1 MAVRLI
7 KPDFFSSQR
16 VSYEGRQVLPQVQTT
31 AFFPSDIIA
40 FCCCQRFHILQ
51 KKKKNGEIDLIFLS
65 FFYFGRTGY
74 ILLPPPRGL
83 VPVDRGSGQVGNTF
97 SVTFIGCF
105 VLKLFFV
112 SGVIQHTSL
121 PCLVWYLVSSLLVLV
136 KVVSGL
142 IVIRKLTGSS

>member
-51 KKKKNGEIDLIFLS
+51 KKKKKNGEIDLIFLS
-65 FFYFGRTGY
+65 FFYFGITGY

-105 VLKLFFV
+105 VLKLFFCIRRDTTHKP
-112 SGVIQHTSL
+112 SMLS
-121 PCLVWYLVSSLLVLV
+121 LVSSF
-136 KVVSGL
+136 K
-142 IVIRKLTGSS
+142 SSSFG